1 MWLQLIVNLDMTLSM
16 KKHTTILF
24 LFCITCI
31 YSQGS
36 KQPTFK
42 KRVLESTEIDFL
54 ASYYQ
59 QDGSKSAVGGGI
71 GSEKLTDIASNI
83 TIAMPLNDD
92 DVLTIDAGISAYS
105 SASSSNIN
113 PFNAS
118 GASGSNNSGA
128 SGGDDDDDDDDKRA
142 NTKSTS
148 ATGPYG
154 SPWQASSG
162 ASKSDELVSV
172 MANYSH
178 SSDSRNFIWNADVSF
193 SNEYDYTSTGFGGGI
208 AVLFNEKNTEI
219 NIKAN
224 VYLDQ
229 WRPIYPTELHE
240 YSKYGANFLNQGY
253 FSGVTVYNENGISAT
268 ETYLPTKFKDL
279 ALTNRNS
286 YSASFG
292 FSQILTKRFQF
303 SVFFDVLQQQGL
315 LSTPYHRIYFADKTN
330 FFIGQPQ
337 YIANYENTTNT
348 GVFKLADD
356 IERLP
361 NTRFKLPIGARI
373 NYYINEYLV
382 LRTYY
387 RYYSDDWDI
396 QAHTASVELPFKL
409 SDKFTVFPTFRYY
422 KQTAS
427 KFYAPYEMHLSSE
440 QFYTS
445 DPDLANF
452 GTKQLGF
459 GINYT
464 DIFASAKIWQFGL
477 KNVDFR
483 FHQYKRSD
491 KLKASIA
498 TIAFKFIMQ

>member
-1 MWLQLIVNLDMTLSM
+1 M
-16 KKHTTILF
+16 KKFSILLL
-24 LFCITCI
+24 LFCITCG
-31 YSQGS
+31 YTQTS
-36 KQPTFK
+36 FK
-42 KRVLESTEIDFL
+42 KRVLESTEVDFL
-54 ASYYQ
+54 ASYYK
-59 QDGSKSAVGGGI
+59 QDGSKSSVSGGI
-71 GSEKLTDIASNI
+71 GSEKLTDVASNI
-83 TIAMPLNDD
+83 TVAMPLNED

-118 GASGSNNSGA
+118 GASGSSNNSGA
-128 SGGDDDDDDDDKRA
+128 SGGGDDDKKV
-142 NTKSTS
+142 NTKAAS

-162 ASKSDELVSV
+162 ASKSDQLVSV

-193 SNEYDYTSTGFGGGI
+193 SNEFDYTSTGFGGGI
-208 AVLFNEKNTEI
+208 AVLFNDKNTEI
-219 NIKAN
+219 NLKAN

-240 YSKYGANFLNQGY
+240 YSKYGSNFLNQGY
-253 FSGVTVYNENGISAT
+253 FSGVTVYNENGITAT
-268 ETYLPTKFKDL
+268 ETYLPTQFKDL
-279 ALTNRNS
+279 VLTNRNS

-292 FSQILTKRFQF
+292 YSQIVTTQLQF
-303 SVFFDVLQQQGL
+303 SIFFDVLQQQGL

-337 YIANYENTTNT
+337 YIANYESASNT

-361 NTRFKLPIGARI
+361 DTRFKLPIGARL

-396 QAHTASVELPFKL
+396 KAHTASVELPIKL

-422 KQTAS
+422 TQIAS
-427 KFYAPYEMHLSSE
+427 KYYAPYEKHLSTE

-445 DPDLANF
+445 DPDLAAF
-452 GTKQLGF
+452 DTKQLGF

-477 KNVDFR
+477 KNIDFR
-483 FHQYKRSD
+483 FHQYERTD
-491 KLKASIA
+491 RLKASIA

>member
-1 MWLQLIVNLDMTLSM
+1 MTLSM
-16 KKHTTILF
+16 KKYSSILF
-24 LFCITCI
+24 LLLFACV
-31 YSQGS
+31 YSQES
-36 KQPTFK
+36 KQTTFK
-42 KRVLESTEIDFL
+42 KRVLESTEVDFL
-54 ASYYQ
+54 ASYYV
-59 QDGSKSAVGGGI
+59 QDGSKSSVSGGI

-83 TIAMPLNDD
+83 TVLMPLNDD

-118 GASGSNNSGA
+118 GASGSSNNSGA
-128 SGGDDDDDDDDKRA
+128 SGVYDDDKRA
-142 NTKSTS
+142 NTKATL

-154 SPWQASSG
+154 TPWQASSG
-162 ASKSDELVSV
+162 ASKSDQLVSV

-193 SNEYDYTSTGFGGGI
+193 SNEYDYTSTGFGGGV
-208 AVLFNEKNTEI
+208 AALFNEKNTEI
-219 NIKAN
+219 NLKAN
-224 VYLDQ
+224 LYLDQ

-240 YSKYGANFLNQGY
+240 YSKYGSNFLNQGY
-253 FSGVTVYNENGISAT
+253 FSGVTVYNENGVTAT
-268 ETYLPTKFKDL
+268 ETYLPSQFKDL

-292 FSQILTKRFQF
+292 FSQVVTTKLQF
-303 SVFFDVLQQQGL
+303 SIFFDVLQQQGL

-337 YIANYENTTNT
+337 YIANYESTTNI

-361 NTRFKLPIGARI
+361 NTRFKLPVGARL

-396 QAHTASVELPFKL
+396 TAHTASIELPIKI

-422 KQTAS
+422 TQTAS
-427 KFYAPYEMHLSSE
+427 KYYAPYEKHLSTE
-440 QFYTS
+440 QYYTS
-445 DPDLANF
+445 DPDLATF
-452 GTKQLGF
+452 DTKQLGF

-477 KNVDFR
+477 KNIDFR
-483 FHQYKRSD
+483 FHQYNRTD
-491 KLKASIA
+491 RLKASIA